1 MVVTAPASP
10 SSLAGPPAQGRS
22 AARSAFDRRSVIR
35 VAPENDVFRLLE
47 HRHAGASCIRRTR
60 SHRRDSHPGRRRFS
74 GHTRSGRYSW
84 ARYYHP
90 GLQRF
95 ISEDPIGFA
104 GGGTNLYAYV
114 ANNPLS
120 FVDPLGLEKQAADE
134 PCRLDMPLT
143 SGWRLPDYLSLN
155 VNFPI
160 PWLSARTDDWV
171 GGTFQ
176 VALDREG
183 RLYGGLGPQ
192 VGKGPCIIP
201 KRLVQAGAAYLGSWA
216 GSIAGAE
223 LGFVVGELIVPAG
236 GGFPGAFVGWAVG
249 GAAGSGAA
257 ALGAGFLY
265 DAVVPGGGCTVPP
278 ASGSASRSKSS
289 S

>member
-1 MVVTAPASP
+1 MALTDATAAVAASYTYEAFGAT
-10 SSLAGPPAQGRS
+10 SVSGTTSNGYDYTGRES
-22 AARSAFDRRSVIR
+22 DGTGLKYYR
-35 VAPENDVFRLLE
+35 
-47 HRHAGASCIRRTR
+47 
-60 SHRRDSHPGRRRFS
+60 
-74 GHTRSGRYSW
+74 

-90 GLQRF
+90 SLQRF
-95 ISEDPIGFA
+95 ISEDPIGF
-104 GGGTNLYAYV
+104 GGGDVNLYRYV
-114 ANNPLS
+114 WGSPTN
-120 FVDPLGLEKQAADE
+120 FVDPLGYGAID
-134 PCRLDMPLT
+134 
-143 SGWRLPDYLSLN
+143 SG
-155 VNFPI
+155 I
-160 PWLSARTDDWV
+160 DWV
-171 GGTFQ
+171 ASKALKIPKFPVMIFIPVTALEV
-176 VALDREG
+176 VA
-183 RLYGGLGPQ
+183 
-192 VGKGPCIIP
+192 KGPCIIP

-223 LGFVVGELIVPAG
+223 LGFLAGELIVPAG